1 MVFGTGPKVG
11 GTLVSDPRV
20 RLISFTGSTETAEKI
35 RFAAAPYP
43 KRLSLEVGSSSGNK
57 IVK

>member
-35 RFAAAPYP
+35 RFAAALHP
-43 KRLSLEVGSSSGNK
+43 KRLSLEVGSFIGDKINK
-57 IVK
+57 